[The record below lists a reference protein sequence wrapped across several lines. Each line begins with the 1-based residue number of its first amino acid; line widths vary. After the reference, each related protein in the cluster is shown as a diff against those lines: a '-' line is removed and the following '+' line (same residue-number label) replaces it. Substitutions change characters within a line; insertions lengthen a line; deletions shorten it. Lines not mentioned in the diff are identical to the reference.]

1 MKRLL
6 VVAVALFMVLGLA
19 NLVRANSVRVLNF
32 GLDIDNDPSTF
43 ENNIILS
50 VGDSI
55 TVDLYVTNME
65 DPGLQSFGFD
75 LVYDAAL
82 LGVTNANIGPDWNFG
97 VAKLDY
103 STDGLVEMAKAYFN
117 FDPPPYGL
125 SGNVLLGS
133 ITFRCEALGL
143 SMLTIYDEHRDGND
157 YADFA
162 MAITGKP
169 LDDQITNGVIIGSI
183 NNVPIPSTLL
193 LLGTGLISFLGLSRR
208 RIAG

>member
-19 NLVRANSVRVLNF
+19 NLVRANSVSVLNF

-82 LGVTNANIGPDWNFG
+82 LGVTNASIGPDWNFG

-117 FDPPPYGL
+117 FTPPPYGL

-162 MAITGKP
+162 MAITGDP
-169 LDDQITNGVIIGSI
+169 LDEEITNGVIIGSI